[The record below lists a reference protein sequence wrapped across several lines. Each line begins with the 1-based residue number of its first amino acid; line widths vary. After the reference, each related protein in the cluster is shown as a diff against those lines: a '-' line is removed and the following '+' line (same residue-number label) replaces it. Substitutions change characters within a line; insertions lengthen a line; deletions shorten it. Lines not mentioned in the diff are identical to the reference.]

1 MRQYIALIH
10 KDAGSDYGVSF
21 PDLPGCVTAGID
33 LDDARRMAEE
43 ALALHLAGMAED
55 AEPIPEPSSLEAVMT
70 ERENRDAVAILV
82 KAPPAIAKA
91 VRVNM
96 TLPEDELELI
106 DKFASEQGYTRSG
119 FLLHA
124 AKQAMDAAAKSAQT
138 IEPERIEARRLA
150 KEIVEDGLRE
160 KNVTHASA
168 SAIAA
173 AVDELIESD
182 PSYIEQAKANIAEA
196 FAEKGELLRERRVSA
211 QRSRRQS
218 EKTAAT
224 LSREEKRRI
233 SPKS

>member
-10 KDAGSDYGVSF
+10 KDADSDFGVSF
-21 PDLPGCVTAGID
+21 PDFPGCVTAGVD

-55 AEPIPEPSSLEAVMT
+55 EEPIREPSSLEVVMA

-82 KAPPAIAKA
+82 KAPPATAKA

-106 DKFASEQGYTRSG
+106 DKFAAEQGYTRSG

-124 AKQAMDAAAKSAQT
+124 AKQAIASA
-138 IEPERIEARRLA
+138 EAREAGSDR
-150 KEIVEDGLRE
+150 RS
-160 KNVTHASA
+160 SA
-168 SAIAA
+168 SWPRKSLTTYCCVRRAPPFRTSMIAP
-173 AVDELIESD
+173 VVNQVIKSD

-196 FAEKGELLRERRVSA
+196 LGEVGMLRKRATEGTEAAKAAAARR
-211 QRSRRQS
+211 
-218 EKTAAT
+218 
-224 LSREEKRRI
+224 REDRI
-233 SPKS
+233 SPKP